1 MLAGARTVISTLW
14 TIDDTFS
21 RYLMSQFYAGI
32 ANGQTTS
39 AALRNAKLDLLKTFG
54 PQAVPYRWA
63 AYILEGADNYVVP
76 LPN

>member
-1 MLAGARTVISTLW
+1 
-14 TIDDTFS
+14 
-21 RYLMSQFYAGI
+21 MSQFYAGI

-63 AYILEGADNYVVP
+63 AYILEGADNYIVP